1 MHLSEEALDFVGA
14 AAASPE
20 VEVEPHLPP
29 ETNTRFHQGLHSI
42 KLATLVPG
50 IVVAESMLDSPDEEG
65 VTLSVSI
72 TVEHLA
78 SSSVAMVVRA

>member
-1 MHLSEEALDFVGA
+1 VHHGEEALDFVGA

-65 VTLSVSI
+65 VTL
-72 TVEHLA
+72 
-78 SSSVAMVVRA
+78 